1 MQTYDPLQERIDELE
16 GIVDEYKKTITEL
29 EEKLKDSEQDSENY
43 YDILIDIYDR
53 LRRSI

>member
-1 MQTYDPLQERIDELE
+1 MQQYDTQQERIDELE

-43 YDILIDIYDR
+43 YEILIDIYDR
-53 LRRSI
+53 LKKEI

>member
-1 MQTYDPLQERIDELE
+1 MQTYDQLQERVEELE

-43 YDILIDIYDR
+43 YEILIDIYDR
-53 LRRSI
+53 LRKEI